1 MGCNYD
7 IGIGIGEKNTE
18 VEIRM
23 FQLSAASV
31 LIICSGTGND
41 HGDTGAQGSFCYVVP
56 LLHILTRGVM
66 TF

>member
-23 FQLSAASV
+23 FQLSAVFLKGRANKFPMV
-31 LIICSGTGND
+31 CM
-41 HGDTGAQGSFCYVVP
+41 GSERKV
-56 LLHILTRGVM
+56 RGM
-66 TF
+66 TPRFLA

>member
-23 FQLSAASV
+23 FQLSAVFLKGRANKFPMVCTGSERK
-31 LIICSGTGND
+31 IRGTTDEVIMN
-41 HGDTGAQGSFCYVVP
+41 
-56 LLHILTRGVM
+56 
-66 TF
+66 

>member
-23 FQLSAASV
+23 FQLSAVFLKGRANQFPMV
-31 LIICSGTGND
+31 CMGNERKIRE
-41 HGDTGAQGSFCYVVP
+41 G
-56 LLHILTRGVM
+56 
-66 TF
+66 

>member
-23 FQLSAASV
+23 SQLSAVFLKDRANQFPMV
-31 LIICSGTGND
+31 CMGNERKIRE
-41 HGDTGAQGSFCYVVP
+41 G
-56 LLHILTRGVM
+56 
-66 TF
+66 